1 MFEKLLK
8 AISLNDEDY
17 TEETE
22 DTDYKG
28 HFFTILIL
36 AVIFISIVA
45 AGYFYMMNCTKYKY
59 DDSMTVSQN
68 GTRIVYDNDGAYLM
82 KGKRILSDVYRAI
95 EKDPFSDYCRVIDNE
110 GLIGFI
116 SKTDGKVVI
125 KPKYTDASPMSDHS
139 SCVSEGNGFY
149 FISEDGSYMTG
160 TYEEANPLER
170 NGTVARVKTSEGWA
184 IIDKNG
190 TVLIDKCESIGK
202 LPFIASTGM
211 AVRNGHVLLLRYSN
225 ESDETASVQ
234 VIKEFEE
241 FSEIS
246 GGYLEEFVVVKGK
259 NGFGAIDFNG
269 NIIMPAVYESLDW
282 DSYKIQGEV
291 FKKEIIFKGKKKN
304 GRFNVMD
311 WNPEKA

>member
-1 MFEKLLK
+1 MIEKLLK
-8 AISLNDEDY
+8 AISLSNEDCV
-17 TEETE
+17 EETE
-22 DTDYKG
+22 DITPKS
-28 HFFTILIL
+28 HFFTVLII
-36 AVIFISIVA
+36 VVVFISIAV
-45 AGYFYMMNCTKYKY
+45 AGYFYMRNSTKYKY

-68 GTRIVYDNDGAYLM
+68 GTRIVYDNNGAYLM
-82 KGKRILSDVYRAI
+82 KGKRVLSDVYRAI

-160 TYEEANPLER
+160 TYEEADPLER

-184 IIDKNG
+184 IIDKKG

-211 AVRNGHVLLLRYSN
+211 AVRNGHVLLLQYSD
-225 ESDETASVQ
+225 ESKETASVQ

-246 GGYLEEFVVVKGK
+246 EGYLEEFAVVKGK
-259 NGFGAIDFNG
+259 NGYGAIDFNG
-269 NIIMPAVYESLDW
+269 NVIMPAVYESLDW
-282 DSYKIQGEV
+282 DSYEIQDEV

-304 GRFNVMD
+304 GRFDVMD
-311 WNPEKA
+311 WNPKIA

>member
-1 MFEKLLK
+1 
-8 AISLNDEDY
+8 
-17 TEETE
+17 
-22 DTDYKG
+22 
-28 HFFTILIL
+28 
-36 AVIFISIVA
+36 
-45 AGYFYMMNCTKYKY
+45 MMNCTKYKY

-160 TYEEANPLER
+160 TYEEANSLER

-259 NGFGAIDFNG
+259 NGYGAIDFNG